1 VNVGYPVPGKTTT
14 TVDTET
20 IDLDNA
26 PLNGG
31 FLLKTLVLSIDPYLR
46 GKMRDPK
53 IKSYSVSSS
62 PMYSLVLLINTTF
75 SLASLSASRTCIDNY
90 SRGYLAHRLM
100 DRIYNFGVGVVL
112 RSENNAVKVGQHL
125 YGIYS
130 MFLFQPFS
138 LTWF

>member
-62 PMYSLVLLINTTF
+62 PMYSFLLLIDETF
-75 SLASLSASRTCIDNY
+75 SLASLSASRMCIGNCF
-90 SRGYLAHRLM
+90 RGYFTHRYM
-100 DRIYNFGVGVVL
+100 DRIHNFGVGVVL

-130 MFLFQPFS
+130 MFLFHPFC

>member
-62 PMYSLVLLINTTF
+62 PVYSFVLLIDATF
-75 SLASLSASRTCIDNY
+75 SLASLSASRMCIGNC
-90 SRGYLAHRLM
+90 SRGYFTQRSM

-112 RSENNAVKVGQHL
+112 RSENNAVKAGQHL

-130 MFLFQPFS
+130 VF
-138 LTWF
+138 